1 MKPKMKEKK
10 MLKVKRG
17 KHSFINSKEKFC
29 KQRKAE
35 RMKFK
40 KKGKGQRATEMTE
53 RRKKVTERQRQKE
66 TDRQNGREKDRE
78 T

>member
-35 RMKFK
+35 RMKFE
-40 KKGKGQRATEMTE
+40 KKGKG
-53 RRKKVTERQRQKE
+53 
-66 TDRQNGREKDRE
+66 
-78 T
+78 

>member
-1 MKPKMKEKK
+1 MKHKMKEKK

-53 RRKKVTERQRQKE
+53 RRKKVTERQKE